1 MSANLNEPRPYEQY
15 LLTLVLIIF
24 SGLLVYTQAA
34 KKLDLLF
41 YDTAIHLSPAEVD
54 RQVALVSIDEK
65 SLNALGQ
72 WPWRRAIH
80 AQLIDKLTESNVAVV
95 AFDIIFSEY
104 STTYPE
110 DDQHLAKAIRNNSH
124 VLLPVHIHPLSYGN
138 TLTEILPIPEL
149 VDASKGLGHVH
160 VELDED
166 GLARGLFLN
175 TGVGNDYWPSLS
187 MAMAQ
192 QINPMIKHQ
201 QRSSY
206 SYGAPYVSVNTEYRL
221 IPFAGP
227 AGTYPSYSYIDVLA
241 GNIPEETFRD
251 KVVIVGAS
259 AAGLGDVLP
268 TPMSRL
274 SVPMSGVEMH
284 ANAYAAIM
292 SKSAIEPVSEM
303 WTYLLTFAFI
313 LIPILVFPRLQP
325 THVMPATLVLVSLV
339 TLFSFS
345 LMRYDNSW
353 FPPIN
358 AVLGILLAYPLWSW
372 QRMRHLNS
380 FLNNELGRLSNEPDL
395 SFRNLHQH
403 SVEKIFL
410 ALLALLKP
418 HHYVLIKNN
427 HPLHAFGKEHLRKL
441 TIKGVDTWVHS
452 KDSSWIALEQEG
464 DKYQLGFGWR
474 KNEKPES
481 ISEFLNKLNL
491 INLPEAKSRRSYEQ
505 ITNRIRQVKD
515 AITAMQDM
523 RIFISKG
530 FEEMP
535 GAVIVTDS
543 LGMIVYSN
551 SHAQKWLGQPE
562 QEILSHSIYDLFQ
575 SDRTEKADF
584 VSEHI
589 SSVLLNGEKS
599 SFEVDVCGRDALI
612 HCLPFIV
619 DENTDAG
626 LMLTMS
632 DISEIKQQQR
642 EKNEL
647 IDFLS
652 HDLRSPLVSQ
662 LAMLDG
668 LKTGRIMWHPSMV
681 DDVAQY
687 ARRSLNMSEQFLQI
701 TRAEQ
706 SAEST
711 FYEFDLLMAIENSI
725 DSVDQQASSK
735 QIDLKLKGDE
745 EVWMKGNAELME
757 RAITNLL
764 SNAIKYSDEKT
775 RIIIS
780 LSEENQKAKVVIKD
794 QGHGISE
801 DELPYI
807 FNRFRR
813 QKQSEVSGNKGA
825 GLGLNFVKVVMD
837 KHNGEIH
844 VDSELGQGSTFTLL
858 LPSVEEPEV

>member
-15 LLTLVLIIF
+15 LLTLVLVVF
-24 SGLLVYTQAA
+24 SGLLVYSQAA

-54 RQVALVSIDEK
+54 PQIALVSIDEK

-80 AQLIDKLTESNVAVV
+80 AQLVDTLTESNAAVV

-104 STTYPE
+104 STTFPE
-110 DDQHLAKAIRNNSH
+110 DDQYLAKSLRNNGN
-124 VLLPVHIHPLSYGN
+124 VLLPIHIHPLSYGN

-149 VDASKGLGHVH
+149 VEVAKSLGHVH

-201 QRSSY
+201 QRSHY

-241 GNIPEETFRD
+241 GNVPENTFRD

-274 SVPMSGVEMH
+274 SVPMSGIEMH

-325 THVMPATLVLVSLV
+325 THVMPASLILVSLV
-339 TLFSFS
+339 TMFSFS
-345 LMRYDNSW
+345 LVRYDNSW

-358 AVLGILLAYPLWSW
+358 AILGILVAYPLWSW

-403 SVEKIFL
+403 SVEKVFL
-410 ALLALLKP
+410 ALLALIKP
-418 HHYVLIKNN
+418 HHYLLIKNN
-427 HPLHAFGKEHLRKL
+427 HPLHSYGKEHLKKL
-441 TIKGVDTWVHS
+441 KIRGVDKWIHS
-452 KDSSWIALEQEG
+452 QDSSWIALEQG
-464 DKYQLGFGWR
+464 NDKYQLGFGWR
-474 KNEKPES
+474 KGEKPNT
-481 ISEFLNKLNL
+481 IPDFLNKLNL
-491 INLPEAKSRRSYEQ
+491 INAPEVRSRRSYEQ

-535 GAVIVTDS
+535 GAVIVTDP

-551 SHAQKWLGQPE
+551 SNAQKWLGQEE
-562 QEILSHSIYDLFQ
+562 QEMSSHSVYDLFQ

-589 SSVLLNGEKS
+589 TSVLLNGEKS

-619 DENTDAG
+619 DTNSDAG

-662 LAMLDG
+662 LAMLEG

-681 DDVAQY
+681 EDVAQH
-687 ARRSLNMSEQFLQI
+687 ARRSLNLSEQFLQI

-706 SAEST
+706 SAESS
-711 FYEFDLLMAIENSI
+711 FYEFDVLTAIENSL
-725 DSVDQQASSK
+725 DSLDQQAKSK
-735 QIDLKLKGDE
+735 NIELKLKGDD
-745 EVWMKGNAELME
+745 EVWIKGNAELME

-764 SNAIKYSDEKT
+764 SNSIKYSNENT
-775 RIIIS
+775 RVIIS
-780 LSEENQKAKVVIKD
+780 LSQENQSAKIVIRD

-825 GLGLNFVKVVMD
+825 GLGLNFVKVVVE
-837 KHNGEIH
+837 KHGGEIH
-844 VDSELGQGSTFTLL
+844 VDSEVRQGTTFTLL
-858 LPSVEEPEV
+858 FPAVEAPEV